1 MRRVNPENL
10 EIETIK
16 NKGEIVWILS
26 SIDSM
31 VNYDQELELEIYSN
45 FKTALKNFNT
55 KVKEATD
62 EMQSW
67 FENDLENLSKDIDID
82 EQNEEARFDIYDKD
96 EYDRF
101 HITINISKRE
111 VM

>member
-10 EIETIK
+10 KIETIK

-26 SIDSM
+26 IESM
-31 VNYDQELELEIYSN
+31 VNYNQGLELEIYSN

-55 KVKEATD
+55 EVKEATD

-67 FENDLENLSKDIDID
+67 FEDNLEDLSKDTDID
-82 EQNEEARFDIYDKD
+82 EQNEKASFDIYDKD
-96 EYDRF
+96 EYDGF
-101 HITINISKRE
+101 HISINISKRE